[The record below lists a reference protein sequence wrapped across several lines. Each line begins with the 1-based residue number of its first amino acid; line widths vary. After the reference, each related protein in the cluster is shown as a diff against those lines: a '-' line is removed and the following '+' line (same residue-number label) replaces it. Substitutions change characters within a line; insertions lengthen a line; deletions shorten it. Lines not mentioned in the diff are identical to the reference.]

1 MQDEMIGMNGK
12 RNGSIKELK
21 KELRTKMLTLRDAM
35 PKDERREKSLLI
47 QQALLAHPAYK
58 EASQV
63 LSYVHFRSEAE
74 TERILK
80 AALLDKKELYCPKVI
95 GKEMEF
101 YRIYELSD
109 LKPGAY
115 GILEP
120 EAAAERKFVPCPYK
134 KVLMLVPGAA
144 FDKRGF
150 RLGYGGGYY
159 DRYLSGA
166 FTKAFGKSSSENAFA
181 LTTAALLYSVQM
193 METIPAEPHDFAVEL
208 LVTENGVES
217 R

>member
-1 MQDEMIGMNGK
+1 
-12 RNGSIKELK
+12 
-21 KELRTKMLTLRDAM
+21 
-35 PKDERREKSLLI
+35 
-47 QQALLAHPAYK
+47 
-58 EASQV
+58 
-63 LSYVHFRSEAE
+63 
-74 TERILK
+74 
-80 AALLDKKELYCPKVI
+80 
-95 GKEMEF
+95 
-101 YRIYELSD
+101 
-109 LKPGAY
+109 
-115 GILEP
+115 
-120 EAAAERKFVPCPYK
+120 
-134 KVLMLVPGAA
+134 MLVPGAA